1 MSTPVA
7 GRAKRVRDR
16 LRVAHLIAGLALVVS
31 VYLPPPSGSFGQMF
45 LQWFV
50 APATVLIGVLMW
62 QWPAL
67 RRLVRRSGRGHGA
80 RPAVGVG
87 DNAA

>member
-1 MSTPVA
+1 MSSTVA
-7 GRAKRVRDR
+7 GRAKRTRDR
-16 LRVAHLIAGLALVVS
+16 LRALHMIAGILLVVS
-31 VYLPPPSGSFGQMF
+31 VYVPPPSGSIGQLV
-45 LQWFV
+45 LQWII
-50 APATVLIGVLMW
+50 APTTVLVGVLMW

-67 RRLVRRSGRGHGA
+67 RRLGRRSGPGRGG